1 MLQGRRMWQL
11 YGDLVRRAIEASGR
25 SPGVRNEQLVGR
37 LAEVMRA
44 AARGE
49 ASVRR
54 CSFCGRIE
62 LDGQWL
68 ALDPVG
74 TDERRIG
81 MSLAMRAPRATC
93 PACRGK
99 IRG

>member
-1 MLQGRRMWQL
+1 MWQL
-11 YGDLVRRAIEASGR
+11 YEDLVRRAIEAAGR
-25 SPGVRNEQLVGR
+25 SPAVRDEQLVGR

-54 CSFCGRIE
+54 CSFCGRME
-62 LDGQWL
+62 LDGEWL

-74 TDERRIG
+74 ADERRVNT
-81 MSLAMRAPRATC
+81 SLAMRAPRATC
-93 PACRGK
+93 PGCRGK